1 MMASLPFAKRTMMLA
16 VSYASGPSRSLISG
30 EIWQDPLART
40 ATGSESIRN
49 LAISRSWM
57 AMSLKIPPPPL
68 TYFSGGGSGSR
79 EQSFTTMGSP
89 MVPSMSDCFTRA
101 KLGSKRRWRA
111 VMSFTPLSRHRLT
124 ALIVSESSVA
134 IGFSQKMSLPAMAH
148 AVICCA
154 WNCEGEQIHTASTS
168 GWLMTSMSE
177 SVHAIPGYVAAAAF
191 AFEMV
196 GFEMMIGLAAGHE
209 ESASR
214 WTSPIRPA
222 PMMPTPMRRS
232 SRAASFSESEMSE

>member
-1 MMASLPFAKRTMMLA
+1 
-16 VSYASGPSRSLISG
+16 
-30 EIWQDPLART
+30 
-40 ATGSESIRN
+40 
-49 LAISRSWM
+49 
-57 AMSLKIPPPPL
+57 
-68 TYFSGGGSGSR
+68 
-79 EQSFTTMGSP
+79 
-89 MVPSMSDCFTRA
+89 
-101 KLGSKRRWRA
+101 
-111 VMSFTPLSRHRLT
+111 
-124 ALIVSESSVA
+124 
-134 IGFSQKMSLPAMAH
+134 MSLPAMAH

-232 SRAASFSESEMSE
+232 SRAASFSESEMSDAESPPLQPASAPAVSSESIGGAPPVLLALSGWGGAGRGEREKGKELKRGGRESGAPS